1 MLIRLVSTAAVLLGL
16 TAFTGIVSTIDVSH
30 ATTVAG
36 CEEYTD
42 SSNCDYDG
50 EY

>member
-1 MLIRLVSTAAVLLGL
+1 MLIRIVSAAAVLLGL
-16 TAFTGIVSTIDVSH
+16 AAFTGIISTIDTSH
-30 ATTVAG
+30 ATAVAG